1 MIGVAWKLL
10 VSLLYSLGDD
20 ERVETV
26 AQMRSAA
33 LLSEFGL
40 GHVH

>member
-10 VSLLYSLGDD
+10 VILLNSLGDD
-20 ERVETV
+20 ERVENV
-26 AQMRSAA
+26 AQMRSVA